1 MTTWLLFLL
10 SKAFSN
16 PVPCRATI
24 PFHSLRERVEATLY
38 GGCRSIWK
46 LENAINFFL
55 LLTFFKRKLPVL
67 VLYFLLDVNQIGGAN
82 ISFQILR
89 QGFCGLFQV
98 PLIVLQ
104 NEIFFTFEDFFGML
118 SYLPQRFHIG
128 CFSADN
134 KQRRRCTSKSADT
147 RTKCPRPSSKTVL
160 RSKTCCVAASHP
172 SSPSPWCTTCS
183 RTSVTASDS
192 CTDCNKKGNAS
203 RLLWTSLGLRGHF
216 WLHLRHI

>member
-1 MTTWLLFLL
+1 MFVVLQDRLCSRRMIIYLRFSGSEFIPKTERCDRSVDFKEMTTWLLLL

-55 LLTFFKRKLPVL
+55 LLTFFKRKLPIL

-104 NEIFFTFEDFFGML
+104 NEIF
-118 SYLPQRFHIG
+118 
-128 CFSADN
+128 
-134 KQRRRCTSKSADT
+134 
-147 RTKCPRPSSKTVL
+147 
-160 RSKTCCVAASHP
+160 
-172 SSPSPWCTTCS
+172 
-183 RTSVTASDS
+183 
-192 CTDCNKKGNAS
+192 
-203 RLLWTSLGLRGHF
+203 
-216 WLHLRHI
+216 